1 MLILFGASINSHLWH
16 TLLCATHMSILGVL
30 PLFYTRGVDP
40 RMWREIAG
48 ACLPF
53 DEVWGALVGTV
64 LGAWLGAVSLDCDG
78 WGAVLGDADCLI
90 GTYTSGLGSRL
101 AKVASYDCDGC
112 LCGMVR
118 V

>member
-1 MLILFGASINSHLWH
+1 
-16 TLLCATHMSILGVL
+16 MSILGVL

-64 LGAWLGAVSLDCDG
+64 VGAWLGAVGLFVDNS
-78 WGAVLGDADCLI
+78 GAELAHADWCV
-90 GTYTSGLGSRL
+90 GTYTFGLGSR
-101 AKVASYDCDGC
+101 VAEVACHNCYGR
-112 LCGMVR
+112 LCGLVYIQIYGG
-118 V
+118 VFASGEED